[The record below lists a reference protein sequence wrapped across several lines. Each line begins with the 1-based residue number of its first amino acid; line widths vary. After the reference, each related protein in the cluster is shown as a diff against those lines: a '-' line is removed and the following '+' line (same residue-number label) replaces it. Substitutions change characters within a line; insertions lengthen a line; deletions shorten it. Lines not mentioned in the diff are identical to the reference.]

1 MDASKDQTEG
11 ESQLDSLLDEIDE
24 INGANDR
31 DGATDQ
37 DVVQIER
44 KNNASR
50 AKKIAREQAVRL
62 QLQQDQVAVAE
73 NEARELA
80 SRAGGGNRGE
90 SECGADAA
98 AVEAG
103 AEAGVETGAAE
114 AAGTEA
120 ASTDQMDAIS
130 QLELLLGGS

>member
-1 MDASKDQTEG
+1 MCLTAVVSQIFGVASCH
-11 ESQLDSLLDEIDE
+11 DS
-24 INGANDR
+24 
-31 DGATDQ
+31 TWS
-37 DVVQIER
+37 VC
-44 KNNASR
+44 
-50 AKKIAREQAVRL
+50 
-62 QLQQDQVAVAE
+62 
-73 NEARELA
+73 
-80 SRAGGGNRGE
+80 RAGGGNRGE

>member
-1 MDASKDQTEG
+1 MTDRDSCGGSPLDASKDRTEG

-62 QLQQDQVAVAE
+62 QLQQEQVAVAE

-80 SRAGGGNRGE
+80 GRAGGGTRGE
-90 SECGADAA
+90 SDCGADAA

-103 AEAGVETGAAE
+103 HAGAADFILF
-114 AAGTEA
+114 GKKIDTIFL
-120 ASTDQMDAIS
+120 QFF
-130 QLELLLGGS
+130 L

>member
-62 QLQQDQVAVAE
+62 QLQQEQVAVAE

-80 SRAGGGNRGE
+80 GRAGGG
-90 SECGADAA
+90 
-98 AVEAG
+98 
-103 AEAGVETGAAE
+103 
-114 AAGTEA
+114 
-120 ASTDQMDAIS
+120 
-130 QLELLLGGS
+130 

>member
-1 MDASKDQTEG
+1 MCLTAVVSQIFGVASCH
-11 ESQLDSLLDEIDE
+11 DSTWSVC
-24 INGANDR
+24 R
-31 DGATDQ
+31 F
-37 DVVQIER
+37 
-44 KNNASR
+44 
-50 AKKIAREQAVRL
+50 
-62 QLQQDQVAVAE
+62 
-73 NEARELA
+73 
-80 SRAGGGNRGE
+80 SRAGIASRRGG